1 MFKAL
6 PKLAFAYFSTLGAN
20 SHLIGKDSDRLGK
33 IEGRRKRGQ
42 QKMRWLDS
50 ITDLKSMSLSKFQE
64 TVKDRKAWRTALC
77 GVARSQ
83 TRLSGGAT
91 AATTSLGSY
100 YCPALHGT
108 ETRLLFP
115 APLSFPFPCEL

>member
-1 MFKAL
+1 MSLLYPEA
-6 PKLAFAYFSTLGAN
+6 
-20 SHLIGKDSDRLGK
+20 GKDC
-33 IEGRRKRGQ
+33 EQEEKRVTEDEMVHGIF
-42 QKMRWLDS
+42 DS
-50 ITDLKSMSLSKFQE
+50 ADMSLSKFQE

-108 ETRLLFP
+108 GTHLLFP